1 MAWENFKVEEQR
13 LQVVKAYINKES
25 SMIDICRQYGIV
37 SRQLRLHARDNYD
50 CRSRL
55 STWKVALAFAQF
67 LASCEILL
75 FLMFGT
81 EVMLID
87 RSKNPILPKMGR
99 FLHNFSQTPEKKSN
113 VASSTGAGE
122 FLFSHPSYT

>member
-1 MAWENFKVEEQR
+1 MGVKRQPKEIWLQNTRPKVFER
-13 LQVVKAYINKES
+13 
-25 SMIDICRQYGIV
+25 DGGV